1 MALGARRPR
10 VVVVESDRAACLLAS
25 ARAGAPR
32 NVAVREETVM
42 AGMSCGEV
50 SLLAW
55 EILSR
60 GAGDFV
66 TIGEEG
72 VAPAMRLMASGDAV
86 GGAIGAGERSEE
98 RRVGKGCVRTCR
110 SRWSPY
116 T

>member
-1 MALGARRPR
+1 MLFR
-10 VVVVESDRAACLLAS
+10 S

-32 NVAVREETVM
+32 NVSVREETVM

-66 TIGEEG
+66 TIGDEG
-72 VAPAMRLMASGDAV
+72 VAPAMRLMASGDA
-86 GGAIGAGERSEE
+86 GGGPIEAGECAVAGVRSEE
-98 RRVGKGCVRTCR
+98 HTSELQSLMRISYAVFCLNKKITN
-110 SRWSPY
+110 
-116 T
+116 

>member
-1 MALGARRPR
+1 MRI
-10 VVVVESDRAACLLAS
+10 SDWSSDVCSSDLLAS

-72 VAPAMRLMASGDAV
+72 VAPAMRLMASGDAG
-86 GGAIGAGERSEE
+86 GGAIEAGECAVAGVVALIAEIGRAHL
-98 RRVGKGCVRTCR
+98 
-110 SRWSPY
+110 
-116 T
+116 